1 MKRRG
6 LKVGTALLRAV
17 VPLVRGM
24 PLAAATRHLTWIG
37 ARNTRH
43 FRISASVQGGR
54 RARQCLFRRPMEYF
68 RAGPRTGEQS
78 APLVASGPVA
88 RPPAG

>member
-37 ARNTRH
+37 RGIRG
-43 FRISASVQGGR
+43 ISASPHSVQGGR